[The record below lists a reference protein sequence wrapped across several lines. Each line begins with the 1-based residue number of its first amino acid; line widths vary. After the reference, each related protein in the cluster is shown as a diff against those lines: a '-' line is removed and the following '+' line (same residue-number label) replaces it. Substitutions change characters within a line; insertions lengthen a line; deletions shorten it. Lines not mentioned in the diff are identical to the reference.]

1 MDSVDIAR
9 EGSFAPDDGM
19 VVKTIRINLRR
30 LAKTYGIDE
39 LLLAELPSFEDGEFV
54 ISADATLELSGFTR

>member
-1 MDSVDIAR
+1 MDKAVDEI
-9 EGSFAPDDGM
+9 SWDG
-19 VVKTIRINLRR
+19 VKTIRINLRR

-39 LLLAELPSFEDGEFV
+39 LLLAELPSFEGGEFV